1 MVMQIDDT
9 LLSIPPYIS
18 VTWNHVISLHTVQQE
33 GKLLLVVDLVQGSRI
48 VLPPL
53 PDALLEKIFGTHARF
68 LEVTL
73 RKPGGHVEEKGKGF
87 PIPIRIGVEGVE
99 SIGNVMQHN
108 PEQAN
113 GPDLPPPLLE
123 KVSQIAKA
131 LGMSDSAVLSPGE
144 PHCNCPHCQIARAL
158 HDKEEKNIEE
168 EEVSEADLQFH
179 EWDIEE
185 KESHLYTVSNPL
197 DRSEEYTVF
206 LGTPIGCNC
215 GKENCEHIR
224 AVLKS

>member
-1 MVMQIDDT
+1 MKIDDT
-9 LLSIPPYIS
+9 LLSIPPFIS
-18 VTWNHVISLHTVQQE
+18 VTWNHVISLHTMQQDNQ
-33 GKLLLVVDLVQGSRI
+33 LLLVVDLVQGSRI

-53 PDALLEKIFGTHARF
+53 PDALLEKIFGIHARF

-73 RKPGGHVEEKGKGF
+73 RKPGGQHEEKEKGL
-87 PIPIRIGVEGVE
+87 PIRIGIEGVDAV
-99 SIGNVMQHN
+99 GNVMQHN
-108 PEQAN
+108 PEQAH

-123 KVSQIAKA
+123 KVSLIAKA
-131 LGMSDSAVLSPGE
+131 LGMNDSPLLSPGE

-158 HDKEEKNIEE
+158 SDKEEKKLAE
-168 EEVSEADLQFH
+168 EEVTDADLQFRD
-179 EWDIEE
+179 WDIEE
-185 KESHLYTVSNPL
+185 KESQLYTVSNPL

-215 GKENCEHIR
+215 GHENCEHIR